1 MRSDIVQYLQNN
13 ASDPLI
19 QLNVSM
25 DGHTWVYRYRRSQS
39 DWCRQK
45 IKDAV
50 ELDECD
56 PYAGLILFRLV
67 KKCES
72 ATM

>member
-50 ELDECD
+50 ELDE
-56 PYAGLILFRLV
+56 
-67 KKCES
+67 
-72 ATM
+72 